1 MCSSDLG
8 EGTENV
14 RALQR
19 AMRNT
24 MTEHAGVVRDE
35 AGLLAGLAELDA
47 IEARIGNVGVH
58 PDIAGYQDLAHAFD
72 LKSAALAAR
81 ATLEAALERRETR
94 GCHNRSDYPD
104 IDPALQV
111 NLVWSP
117 AGVVRESIPEIP
129 EEIAALMRADVSVA
143 GKLVE

>member
-1 MCSSDLG
+1 M
-8 EGTENV
+8 

-19 AMRNT
+19 AIRNT

-35 AGLLAGLAELDA
+35 AGLRAGLAELDA
-47 IEARIGNVGVH
+47 IEARMADIGVH

-94 GCHNRSDYPD
+94 GCHNRSDYPET
-104 IDPALQV
+104 DPALQV
-111 NLVWSP
+111 NLSGRP
-117 AGVVRESIPEIP
+117 RPG
-129 EEIAALMRADVSVA
+129 
-143 GKLVE
+143 

>member
-1 MCSSDLG
+1 MVRIPAPGRDRHERVARCCRRCDLLG
-8 EGTENV
+8 RGATADFHFDLDLSPDTT
-14 RALQR
+14 R
-19 AMRNT
+19 
-24 MTEHAGVVRDE
+24 
-35 AGLLAGLAELDA
+35 ELGQPG
-47 IEARIGNVGVH
+47 RVH

-94 GCHNRSDYPD
+94 GCHNRSDYPETD
-104 IDPALQV
+104 AALQV

-117 AGVVRESIPEIP
+117 STGVTREEIP
-129 EEIAALMRADVSVA
+129 PIPAEIAALMREVSVA

>member
-1 MCSSDLG
+1 
-8 EGTENV
+8 
-14 RALQR
+14 
-19 AMRNT
+19 

-35 AGLLAGLAELDA
+35 TGLLAGLAELDA
-47 IEARIGNVGVH
+47 IEARIAEIGVH

-94 GCHNRSDYPD
+94 GAHNRSDYPD
-104 IDPALQV
+104 LDESLQV

-117 AGVVRESIPEIP
+117 TTGVAREAIPPIP
-129 EEIAALMRADVSVA
+129 DEIAALMQDVSVV

>member
-1 MCSSDLG
+1 
-8 EGTENV
+8 
-14 RALQR
+14 
-19 AMRNT
+19 

-35 AGLLAGLAELDA
+35 DGLRDGLSELDDL
-47 IEARIGNVGVH
+47 EQRMKNVGVH

-94 GCHNRSDYPD
+94 GCHNRTDFPD
-104 IDPALQV
+104 LDPGLRV
-111 NLVWSP
+111 NLVWSGP
-117 AGVVRESIPEIP
+117 GQVEREPIAPVP
-129 EEIAALMRADVSVA
+129 EEIAALMRDVSSE